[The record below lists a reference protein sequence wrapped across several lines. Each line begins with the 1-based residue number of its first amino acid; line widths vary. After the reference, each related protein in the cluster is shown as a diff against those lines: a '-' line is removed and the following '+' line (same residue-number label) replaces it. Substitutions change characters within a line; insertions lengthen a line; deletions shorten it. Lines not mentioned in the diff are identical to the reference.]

1 MSRGAMANS
10 KNRAGHIPSEQ
21 DDKHNSPAQPLLA
34 VHGLAVRLPTG
45 PRAEVQAVQC
55 VDLVVGPGERV
66 GIVGESGSGKSVT
79 GRAIAGLLPQSPRVK
94 LEGSIR
100 FHGAEF
106 VGAPSQRWMDVRRNL
121 VSMIFQ
127 DPLSSLNPTMRIGP
141 QVAEAGRPPLANEKV
156 HEYLDMAGLPDPSAV
171 ARMFPFE
178 LSGGMRQ
185 RVSIAIALAKRPEL
199 VIADEP
205 TTALDVTVQA
215 RVLKTLKQSVD
226 ELGTSLLMISH
237 DLAVIAQM
245 CDRVYVMYNGRVV
258 ESGDTYSV
266 FTNPREKY
274 TQGLLRSVRSLS
286 SADDALFAF
295 GHDETRK

>member
-1 MSRGAMANS
+1 MEKFRY
-10 KNRAGHIPSEQ
+10 RAGHTLPEHAGQGEDRDST
-21 DDKHNSPAQPLLA
+21 AQPLLE
-34 VHGLAVRLPTG
+34 VQGLAVRLPTG
-45 PRAEVQAVQC
+45 PKDEIQAVQC

-79 GRAIAGLLPQSPRVK
+79 GRAIAGLLPQSSRVHV
-94 LEGSIR
+94 EGSIR
-100 FHGAEF
+100 FHGDEF
-106 VGAPSQRWMDVRRNL
+106 VGASSTRWMEVRRHL

-127 DPLSSLNPTMRIGP
+127 DPLSSLNPTMRIGA
-141 QVAEAGRPPLANEKV
+141 QVAEAGRPSLVDEKV
-156 HEYLDMAGLPDPSAV
+156 YEYLEMAGLPDPAGVS
-171 ARMFPFE
+171 RKYPFE

-215 RVLKTLKQSVD
+215 RVLNTLKRSVD

-258 ESGDTYSV
+258 ESGATYSV
-266 FTNPREKY
+266 FTNPQEKY
-274 TQGLLRSVRSLS
+274 TQGLLKSVRSLS
-286 SADDALFAF
+286 SSDEALFAF
-295 GHDETRK
+295 GHDEMRK

>member
-1 MSRGAMANS
+1 MANS

-45 PRAEVQAVQC
+45 PKAEVQAVQC

-79 GRAIAGLLPQSPRVK
+79 GRAIAGLLPQSPRVQ

-100 FHGAEF
+100 FHGSEF
-106 VGAPSQRWMDVRRNL
+106 VGASSQRWMDVRRNL

-141 QVAEAGRPPLANEKV
+141 QVAEAGRPPLANEEV
-156 HEYLDMAGLPDPSAV
+156 HDYLDMAGLPDPAAV
-171 ARMFPFE
+171 ARKFPFE

-266 FTNPREKY
+266 FTNPREQY

>member
-1 MSRGAMANS
+1 MPNS
-10 KNRAGHIPSEQ
+10 KSLAGHIPSEQ

-45 PRAEVQAVQC
+45 PKAEVQAVQC

-79 GRAIAGLLPQSPRVK
+79 GRAIAGLLPQSPRVQ

-141 QVAEAGRPPLANEKV
+141 QVAEAGRPALAIEEV
-156 HEYLDMAGLPDPSAV
+156 HEYLDMAGLPDAAAV
-171 ARMFPFE
+171 ARKFPFE

-266 FTNPREKY
+266 FTNPREQY